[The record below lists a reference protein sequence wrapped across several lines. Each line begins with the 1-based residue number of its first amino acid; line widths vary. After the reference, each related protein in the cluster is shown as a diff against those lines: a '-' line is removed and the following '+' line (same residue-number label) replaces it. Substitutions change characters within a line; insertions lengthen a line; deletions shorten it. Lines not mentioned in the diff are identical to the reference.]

1 MINNISKWNLL
12 TKFECKYCIFQN
24 LIMRIASS
32 FDGITIFSK
41 NLDFNARIDCSWC
54 DYVVFPK
61 QCFCEMIL
69 ERLLL
74 LSTSIVQNLVMR
86 LTMHV
91 FLSFTANTTNYNKNK
106 GKKNTNS
113 FFQEQSKLNKETW
126 IFVLN
131 FYFHHFFQK
140 AFFWRTFFF
149 RCKLSKV
156 YKLIQHNQVL
166 PVSPLT
172 F

>member
-1 MINNISKWNLL
+1 
-12 TKFECKYCIFQN
+12 
-24 LIMRIASS
+24 MRLASS

-41 NLDFNARIDCSWC
+41 NLEFNALNGRGSLMWLCC
-54 DYVVFPK
+54 FFPK
-61 QCFCEMIL
+61 QSFCEMIL

-86 LTMHV
+86 LTMLV

-131 FYFHHFFQK
+131 YYFHHFFQK

-156 YKLIQHNQVL
+156 YKLIQHINQVL

>member
-1 MINNISKWNLL
+1 MYNMVSTHFFTRKFPKKGPQRFSKILFFWL
-12 TKFECKYCIFQN
+12 
-24 LIMRIASS
+24 ASS

-41 NLDFNARIDCSWC
+41 NLEFNALMWHCSLMWLC
-54 DYVVFPK
+54 CFFPK
-61 QCFCEMIL
+61 QSFCEMIL

-113 FFQEQSKLNKETW
+113 FFQEQSKLNKET
-126 IFVLN
+126 ISFTKL
-131 FYFHHFFQK
+131 FFEESSFLD
-140 AFFWRTFFF
+140 ANWVRFT
-149 RCKLSKV
+149 S
-156 YKLIQHNQVL
+156 
-166 PVSPLT
+166 
-172 F
+172 

>member
-1 MINNISKWNLL
+1 MESDYFQKISNL
-12 TKFECKYCIFQN
+12 
-24 LIMRIASS
+24 MRWCGTVA
-32 FDGITIFSK
+32 
-41 NLDFNARIDCSWC
+41 WC
-54 DYVVFPK
+54 DYVVFFQNNLFVRWFLNDFFCFQLRLFK
-61 QCFCEMIL
+61 TWSCDWQCMCFCLSQRIPQITIKTREKKL
-69 ERLLL
+69 E
-74 LSTSIVQNLVMR
+74 I
-86 LTMHV
+86 
-91 FLSFTANTTNYNKNK
+91 F
-106 GKKNTNS
+106 
-113 FFQEQSKLNKETW
+113 FFQEQSKINKETW